1 MTMDLGVIIAL
12 ILFVVVLIFF
22 MIMTY
27 LAFIKDCVRS
37 CTEKDE
43 PTDEISEPKEN

>member
-1 MTMDLGVIIAL
+1 MDLGVVIAL
-12 ILFVVVLIFF
+12 ILFILVLIFF

-27 LAFIKDCVRS
+27 LAFIRDCVRS

-43 PTDEISEPKEN
+43 PTDEIPEPKVN